1 MSVVIAQKLIYNFV
15 YTKLIYNFLYIMDV
29 PGGSADKESTCKSGG
44 PGSVP
49 GLGRSPGEWT
59 ATHSHILD

>member
-29 PGGSADKESTCKSGG
+29 PGGSADKESTCNAEDPGG
-44 PGSVP
+44 IP
-49 GLGRSPGEWT
+49 GLGRSPEEGNGYP
-59 ATHSHILD
+59 L

>member
-29 PGGSADKESTCKSGG
+29 PGGSADKESTCNAED
-44 PGSVP
+44 PG
-49 GLGRSPGEWT
+49 
-59 ATHSHILD
+59 